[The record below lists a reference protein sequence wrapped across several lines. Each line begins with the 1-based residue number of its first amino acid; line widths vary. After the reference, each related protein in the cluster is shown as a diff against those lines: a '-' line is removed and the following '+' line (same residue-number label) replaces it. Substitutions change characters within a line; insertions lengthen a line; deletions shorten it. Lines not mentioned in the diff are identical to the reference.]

1 MQLLSGSNNTYTG
14 GTSING
20 GVLEFAMGRPM
31 PASGGDRRQR
41 AALAVSLGGPRGFTT
56 ARAGSGSIG
65 GLISG
70 IGGQRRR
77 ATWDSGA
84 ILGIDTTN
92 ASGTYSGNIPN
103 SGNAPSGLLKLGGN
117 ILTLT
122 GSNSYTGPTTINQ
135 GTLLVNGS
143 LASPVT
149 VNSGGMLGGSGSL
162 TSVTVASGGSLSPGA
177 APAAMNVSGSLSL
190 LSGAKMDYALDTP
203 TDSDEVYMPSGPLVL
218 SGQQFADFNFTPLG
232 GFGRGTYT
240 LIDTNSVPIGSL
252 GTSNSGT
259 IDGMPAYIAVQG
271 DDVVLTVVPE
281 PSTLVM
287 LCIGGVVLLG
297 WRWRRITDWLAVM
310 ESPMFR
316 SRKWLILISAFR
328 FGGIGLILG
337 TAVAQ
342 AETIST
348 LGAWSNS
355 GSIGIEYFGPPP
367 TGTPTFGQL
376 VMVPT
381 DGNNMINSFAFEM
394 NLPSTVAFR
403 GELYAWNGNEA
414 TGPDLYESPDLT
426 TSRSGFQLVTF
437 NTGKL
442 VLIPRPSTS
451 SSPRPRR
458 TAKTPDMERL
468 GALRATCTRVSS
480 MKTTARTLPHG
491 QHKRG
496 PTPLPSLVPRS
507 NLPSQPSSRQSLNR
521 PHLFFLPP
529 VHSACSPM
537 LGDGGCGSR
546 QRWPLATEAPPLL
559 CASHRLGR
567 KPRGVRHDIAF
578 CESGSGT
585 CQRLKRK
592 PDVGRSQWS
601 GSRA

>member
-1 MQLLSGSNNTYTG
+1 M
-14 GTSING
+14 
-20 GVLEFAMGRPM
+20 
-31 PASGGDRRQR
+31 
-41 AALAVSLGGPRGFTT
+41 
-56 ARAGSGSIG
+56 
-65 GLISG
+65 
-70 IGGQRRR
+70 
-77 ATWDSGA
+77 
-84 ILGIDTTN
+84 
-92 ASGTYSGNIPN
+92 
-103 SGNAPSGLLKLGGN
+103 
-117 ILTLT
+117 
-122 GSNSYTGPTTINQ
+122 
-135 GTLLVNGS
+135 
-143 LASPVT
+143 T

-232 GFGRGTYT
+232 GFGQGTYT

-442 VLIPRPSTS
+442 VLIPGAEYVIFATTSKDSQDTGYGTLGGFTGNVYPGFVYENNGTNTAAWTTQAWTNTSAVFGTPEQLAFTAQFSAVPEPSTS
-451 SSPRPRR
+451 LLLAAGALSMLAYAWRRRMRLAAKVAARDRGAPATLCFPPPRPEATRR
-458 TAKTPDMERL
+458 A
-468 GALRATCTRVSS
+468 A
-480 MKTTARTLPHG
+480 
-491 QHKRG
+491 
-496 PTPLPSLVPRS
+496 
-507 NLPSQPSSRQSLNR
+507 
-521 PHLFFLPP
+521 
-529 VHSACSPM
+529 
-537 LGDGGCGSR
+537 
-546 QRWPLATEAPPLL
+546 
-559 CASHRLGR
+559 
-567 KPRGVRHDIAF
+567 
-578 CESGSGT
+578 
-585 CQRLKRK
+585 
-592 PDVGRSQWS
+592 
-601 GSRA
+601 